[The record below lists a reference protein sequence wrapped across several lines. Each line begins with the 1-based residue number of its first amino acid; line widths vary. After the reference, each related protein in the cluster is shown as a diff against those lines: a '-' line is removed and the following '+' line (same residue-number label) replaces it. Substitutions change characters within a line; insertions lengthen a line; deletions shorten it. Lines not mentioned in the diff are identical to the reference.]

1 MPTPFKVNVPEETL
15 EYIRKRV
22 ADYPWEYQPDD
33 DRGWYYGT
41 NMDYLKEFCEYW
53 VKEYDWRA
61 YEDKMNKFN
70 HFKADVDGVEMHY
83 IYEKGSGANPK
94 PLLINHGWPG
104 SIVEFLEIIEPLAH
118 PERFGGKEEDAFTVI
133 APSLPGFGFSGR
145 PSRPMGPRQMAVIM
159 NKLMVEVLGFDEYI
173 AQGGDWGSV
182 VTNWLGYDHAEN
194 CKAIHV
200 NCAGMRH
207 VDGPQTPEEIEWQ
220 ENLNRDQ
227 IMEDGYRTQM
237 GTKPQTLS
245 YAMADSPVGQ
255 AAWILEKFHT
265 WSDFEGDDIEKA
277 YTKDILLTN
286 IMVYV
291 VTKCFNSASWVYFGR
306 REEGEGLLGPDGARG
321 LETCG
326 RVLGADGRR
335 VEVPTACALFPAEML
350 PWPPKTYCERMYN
363 VTQWSVMD
371 HGGHFAALENGGALV
386 EDIRK
391 FARTL

>member
-1 MPTPFKVNVPEETL
+1 MIKPFKVNVPEETL
-15 EYIRKRV
+15 EYIKKRV
-22 ADYPWEYQPDD
+22 TDYPWQYGPDD
-33 DRGWYYGT
+33 GSWYYGT
-41 NMDYLKEFCEYW
+41 NIDYLKEFCDYW
-53 VKEYDWRA
+53 VKEYDWRK
-61 YEDKMNKFN
+61 YEAKINQFPQ
-70 HFKADVDGVEMHY
+70 FKAEVDGVEMHF
-83 IYEKGSGANPK
+83 IHEKGSGSNPT
-94 PLLINHGWPG
+94 PLMISHGWPG
-104 SIVEFLEIIEPLAH
+104 SVVEFLDIIEKLAH
-118 PERFGGKEEDAFTVI
+118 PERFGGNEEDAFDVI

-145 PSRPMGPRQMAVIM
+145 PSRPMGPRKMAEII
-159 NKLMVEVLGFDEYI
+159 NKLMTEVLGYETYL

-182 VTNWLGYDHAEN
+182 VCNWLGYDHAPA

-220 ENLNRDQ
+220 TKLERDQ
-227 IMEDGYRTQM
+227 IMEDGYRTQQA
-237 GTKPQTLS
+237 TKPQTLS